1 MEFMAAGA
9 VVPGGLIMAAALAGW
24 MLGRWQSG
32 QPRAAPAPPVGDGL
46 TEGASG
52 AACSPS
58 ELTFPGASDT
68 SDASGVTACQHA
80 ARAERREVTE
90 AARSL
95 AELHDEIT
103 AYRQQEQVL
112 AAAIG
117 EGMPLELA
125 ADDLRQECRYLGL
138 IGQPTCSLP
147 HGGHAACTHSA
158 GCAAAMRAVQPSA
171 RLSGFTRV

>member
-1 MEFMAAGA
+1 MDFMVAGA
-9 VVPGGLIMAAALAGW
+9 LTPSGLALGAAVAGW

-32 QPRAAPAPPVGDGL
+32 QTRAAPLSPVDDGITEDEAAAPRPSGSQTVPFADL
-46 TEGASG
+46 SADANAAS
-52 AACSPS
+52 
-58 ELTFPGASDT
+58 
-68 SDASGVTACQHA
+68 ACQHA

-112 AAAIG
+112 AATVG

-125 ADDLRQECRYLGL
+125 ADALRQECRYLGL

-147 HGGHAACTHSA
+147 HGGHSACTRSA
-158 GCAAAMRAVQPSA
+158 GCPAAMRTVQPSA
-171 RLSGFTRV
+171 PASDFTRV

>member
-1 MEFMAAGA
+1 MDFMTTGAA
-9 VVPGGLIMAAALAGW
+9 VPGGLIMAAALAGW

-32 QPRAAPAPPVGDGL
+32 HARPAQASPLGDGL
-46 TEGASG
+46 IGGESG
-52 AACSPS
+52 AACSPP
-58 ELTFPGASDT
+58 EQTRAGAGDT
-68 SDASGVTACQHA
+68 AGASGVSACQHA

-112 AAAIG
+112 ATAAS
-117 EGMPLELA
+117 EGVALELA
-125 ADDLRQECRYLGL
+125 ADSQRQECRYLGL

-171 RLSGFTRV
+171 GASGFTRV